1 MWLIFKASFFESR
14 ETPLARYFLAKLRK
28 VYGRDH
34 HKNSSIVVW
43 DRYGRC
49 PSFSVQE
56 KREGKKWGTKM
67 RGGEKRIQRNYRHHE
82 EETAHQPTGRGSRK
96 ETFSVFSPFSQRLCL
111 AHISSLSARS
121 LPPSTSAYLSER
133 PIDIMEDSRESISM
147 TRLEKGT

>member
-96 ETFSVFSPFSQRLCL
+96 ETLSYFLLSIPAFMFGTHFLFERALAPTLHFRVSVRATHRYNGGQ
-111 AHISSLSARS
+111 
-121 LPPSTSAYLSER
+121 
-133 PIDIMEDSRESISM
+133 
-147 TRLEKGT
+147 